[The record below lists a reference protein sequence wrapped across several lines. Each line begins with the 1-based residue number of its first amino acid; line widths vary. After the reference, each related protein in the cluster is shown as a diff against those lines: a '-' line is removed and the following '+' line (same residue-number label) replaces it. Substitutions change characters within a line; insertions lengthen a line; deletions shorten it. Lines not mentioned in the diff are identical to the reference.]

1 MATDRRTYVRIHDGL
16 PDHPKIAEVGG
27 MAAWLYVSSLCYSS
41 RLLTDGIVPARMV
54 ARLTDLPDVEALAS
68 RLLEANLWH
77 RAQHDCK
84 DCPQGLGDVYVI
96 HDYLDHQRSAA
107 EVRELSEK
115 RAAAGRSGGKASGES
130 RRAEAKTEAN
140 AKQVLKQT
148 GSKTEAETE
157 TETEVKNQTPFSSVT
172 ATPPPDEPSASKPK
186 GKRKSNAPAKPKPAT
201 KPRADV
207 EALCNRLVEMMAA
220 RGCRTDPI
228 TDRWRDAAR
237 LLLDKDGVHFQF
249 AYDVLEWSQR
259 SEFWKPNILSMPKF
273 REKWNTLYQQAEAQM
288 GPHPNNGRG
297 PEIVAAEVVSF
308 GGNNVIQ
315 LPKQRPGPNDAHLAA
330 AMERAQ
336 ARDAAQSANPTS
348 QTSPWKAI
356 TG

>member
-41 RLLTDGIVPARMV
+41 RLLTDGIIPARMV

-130 RRAEAKTEAN
+130 RRAEAKAEAN
-140 AKQVLKQT
+140 AKQVLQQT
-148 GSKTEAETE
+148 RSKIEAETE
-157 TETEVKNQTPFSSVT
+157 TETEVRNQTPLSSVT

-186 GKRKSNAPAKPKPAT
+186 GKRKSNTPAKTKPAT
-201 KPRADV
+201 EPRPDV
-207 EALCNRLVEMMAA
+207 EALCNRLAEMMVA
-220 RGCRTDPI
+220 RGCRKPNI
-228 TDRWRDAAR
+228 TDTWRNEAR
-237 LLLDKDGVHFQF
+237 LLLDLDGIHFQF
-249 AYDVLEWSQR
+249 ALDVLEWTQKSK
-259 SEFWKPNILSMPKF
+259 FWKTNILSMPKF
-273 REKWNTLYQQAEAQM
+273 RKQWDTVSQQAEDEC
-288 GPHPNNGRG
+288 GPHPNSNRPSAATG
-297 PEIVAAEVVSF
+297 AEVATF
-308 GGNNVIQ
+308 GGNVVA
-315 LPKQRPGPNDAHLAA
+315 LPIPGQRESATAKA
-330 AMERAQ
+330 RAQ
-336 ARDAAQSANPTS
+336 VKSSGAIARQMIYGSGSA
-348 QTSPWKAI
+348 
-356 TG
+356 

>member
-27 MAAWLYVSSLCYSS
+27 MAAWLYVSGLCYAS
-41 RLLTDGIVPARMV
+41 RLLTDGIIPARMV

-130 RRAEAKTEAN
+130 RRAEAKAEAN
-140 AKQVLKQT
+140 AKQLLKQT
-148 GSKTEAETE
+148 GSKTEAE

-172 ATPPPDEPSASKPK
+172 ATPPPDEPSASKSK
-186 GKRKSNAPAKPKPAT
+186 GKRKSNAPAKSKPSAE
-201 KPRADV
+201 PRPDV

-220 RGCRTDPI
+220 RGCRTVPI

-237 LLLDKDGVHFQF
+237 LLLDKDGIHPQF
-249 AYDVLEWSQR
+249 AMDVLEWSQK

-288 GPHPNNGRG
+288 GPHPNNGRA
-297 PEIVAAEVVSF
+297 PEPSGAEVVSF
-308 GGNNVIQ
+308 GGNVVAIH
-315 LPKQRPGPNDAHLAA
+315 PGIPAPRPSTTDRAVASGDTALAEFRR
-330 AMERAQ
+330 M
-336 ARDAAQSANPTS
+336 
-348 QTSPWKAI
+348 
-356 TG
+356 TGRTA

>member
-27 MAAWLYVSSLCYSS
+27 MAAWLYVSGLCYAS
-41 RLLTDGIVPARMV
+41 RLLTDGIIPARMV

-130 RRAEAKTEAN
+130 RRAEANSEAN
-140 AKQVLKQT
+140 AKQVLQQT
-148 GSKTEAETE
+148 RSKIEAETE
-157 TETEVKNQTPFSSVT
+157 TETQLKEENPFSLVT
-172 ATPPPDEPSASKPK
+172 ASPPPNDQPASKPK
-186 GKRKSNAPAKPKPAT
+186 GNRKPKSATKPKPPT
-201 KPRADV
+201 EPRADV
-207 EALCNRLVEMMAA
+207 EALCTRLFEMMTA
-220 RGCRTDPI
+220 RGCRTTPV
-228 TDRWRDAAR
+228 TDAWRTEAR

-249 AYDVLEWSQR
+249 AMDVLEWSQKHH
-259 SEFWKPNILSMPKF
+259 FWKTNILSMPKF
-273 REKWNTLYQQAEAQM
+273 RKQWNTLYQQAEAAC

-297 PEIVAAEVVSF
+297 AEPVGAEVVSF
-308 GGNNVIQ
+308 GSNVVN
-315 LPKQRPGPNDAHLAA
+315 LPIPGQRESATARA
-330 AMERAQ
+330 RAQ
-336 ARDAAQSANPTS
+336 VKASGAIARQMIYGNGSADVS
-348 QTSPWKAI
+348 
-356 TG
+356 